1 MNSQI
6 FSKIKLNKIIF
17 VISRSCFCSI
27 KTEKVLDF
35 ILLVQVYFLFS
46 KACLLKSVHHFL
58 RFPIGADLRLGLRS
72 QYDPHWLSSSDNIR
86 APPHSDG
93 ALINVPSLQ
102 PRTSPDGQSRPIEDA
117 SLIFEL
123 FELSNCKFSV
133 YDCRYKKKTNFI
145 TST

>member
-1 MNSQI
+1 M
-6 FSKIKLNKIIF
+6 
-17 VISRSCFCSI
+17 
-27 KTEKVLDF
+27 
-35 ILLVQVYFLFS
+35 FS

-102 PRTSPDGQSRPIEDA
+102 PRILPDGQSRPINFE
-117 SLIFEL
+117 SLMFEL
-123 FELSNCKFSV
+123 VVLKNVKCLVKSI
-133 YDCRYKKKTNFI
+133 YKDEY
-145 TST
+145 